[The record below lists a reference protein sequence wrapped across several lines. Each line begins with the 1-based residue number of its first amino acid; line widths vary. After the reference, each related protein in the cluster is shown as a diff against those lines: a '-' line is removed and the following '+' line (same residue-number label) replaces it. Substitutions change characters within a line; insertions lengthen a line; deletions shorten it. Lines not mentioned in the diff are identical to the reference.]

1 MSLVSD
7 TDARIFGGLA
17 NPAKTRLTDLETDRR
32 DGSLLDRAR
41 SSSRPSSR
49 GSSHCS
55 HIAEEEEE
63 EDGGGHHNDRGR
75 YHDDGTSEHSEE
87 YEKQADERD
96 ERHERDERDERDEK
110 DENELQMP
118 MEDEQRT
125 EVASRVSSHISSTYE
140 APRANGVFNQFVRS
154 SARAPSVLHSTHH
167 HDSHD
172 SSIAGR
178 LAMHEK
184 QNVLM
189 DIERLKAQGVRFSKE
204 WSLDDSLDDMNYE
217 VRRHMLHIEEQNN
230 LVTMRD
236 GMRMICTGVEMLNGR
251 MKILDLDGW
260 TTEICSD
267 MSKYDAALGKLHRKY
282 WRRSY
287 SSSPEMELATSVLM
301 SMGMYHFKRKI
312 TSRMFPPPPQ
322 HPVSESP
329 KSSSRSR
336 RGRRQVS
343 PTRSDTSSEGMP
355 P

>member
-1 MSLVSD
+1 MSSVSD

-17 NPAKTRLTDLETDRR
+17 NPSKTRLSDLEADRR
-32 DGSLLDRAR
+32 DGSLLDRP
-41 SSSRPSSR
+41 RPSSR
-49 GSSHCS
+49 GSSSHCS
-55 HIAEEEEE
+55 QVPEEEEPDYDE
-63 EDGGGHHNDRGR
+63 YGGVDRYNDDRA
-75 YHDDGTSEHSEE
+75 SEHSDTRSRKSDRSTKRDEE
-87 YEKQADERD
+87 QPEDRYDERD
-96 ERHERDERDERDEK
+96 EYETRAGIE
-110 DENELQMP
+110 
-118 MEDEQRT
+118 EDDQRT
-125 EVASRVSSHISSTYE
+125 EVASHVSSQITSVYE
-140 APRANGVFNQFVRS
+140 TPAPPRGNGVFNQFVRS
-154 SARAPSVLHSTHH
+154 SARPPSTIHNSTQYEN
-167 HDSHD
+167 
-172 SSIAGR
+172 AGR
-178 LAMHEK
+178 LAMQEK

-189 DIERLKAQGVRFSKE
+189 DIERLKTQGVRFSKE

-230 LVTMRD
+230 LATMRD

-260 TTEICSD
+260 TTEVCSD

-322 HPVSESP
+322 HPVSES
-329 KSSSRSR
+329 SSKPFSRSNR